1 MSAHD
6 TARGLL
12 RSSSAATLAQV
23 WRMGLMLA
31 TNLLLRRLLPPED
44 WGVWG
49 WVETVFLVLAA
60 VRDVG
65 LPSHLVRLDPPPYG
79 TLAAFQLGWGALL
92 AAAVA
97 LGAPSLALLFQDP
110 VPAVVPVLRAMT
122 VYMLFEGLAA
132 VPLTWLERELKIQR
146 TLLPELV
153 RSLAYTGT
161 AVALA
166 LAGRGVW
173 SLVLAQIVA
182 AAAYAAV
189 LWGIAARSMPL
200 ARSARPL
207 VSLLRESLPLGS
219 VWLLQLGITYLD
231 PWILGARFASARVG
245 EYLFAYFFASLATR
259 VMQQPVARALY
270 PAFVA
275 LRAEPARKVEAYR
288 LGTLLLAA
296 LEVPAACVLFVNPEL
311 LIGLLG
317 GPQWVE
323 APGYLR
329 ILAFAPLVDP
339 FGRFGGELLIALHRD
354 RLRVLSLAV
363 TLASVGIAG
372 WMLTSTGDPG
382 GMAWARYLVLGAPV
396 VAWGVWSFDPAGF
409 RRLARHLVEVYL
421 VPLPLFAAAWLLA
434 PEGSWS
440 RLALSLAAA
449 LASLAWSWHRFGSGF
464 RAFFGRRLAPA
475 GAPAPARP
483 DAQ

>member
-1 MSAHD
+1 MTAHD

-23 WRMGLMLA
+23 WRMGLLLA
-31 TNLLLRRLLPPED
+31 TNLLLRRLLPRED

-65 LPSHLVRLDPPPYG
+65 LPSHVVRLDPPPYG
-79 TLAAFQLGWGALL
+79 TLAAFQLGWGAVL
-92 AAAVA
+92 AAAVT
-97 LGAPSLALLFQDP
+97 LGAPTLAQLFHDP

-122 VYMLFEGLAA
+122 IFMLLEGLAA
-132 VPLTWLERELKIQR
+132 VPLTWMERELKIQR
-146 TLLPELV
+146 TLLPEGV
-153 RSLAYTGT
+153 RSLVYTGT

-166 LAGRGVW
+166 FAGHGVW
-173 SLVLAQIVA
+173 SLVLAQIAA

-189 LWGIAARSMPL
+189 LWSLALREMPL
-200 ARSARPL
+200 TVSARPL
-207 VSLLRESLPLGS
+207 RALLRESLPLGS

-245 EYLFAYFFASLATR
+245 DYLFAYFFASLATR

-270 PAFVA
+270 PALVA

-296 LEVPAACVLFVNPEL
+296 LEVPAACVMFVNPGL
-311 LIGLLG
+311 LLGLLG
-317 GPQWVE
+317 GSQWVE

-329 ILAFAPLVDP
+329 ILAFAAVVDP

-354 RLRVLSLAV
+354 RLRVLSLAM
-363 TLASVGIAG
+363 TLLSVGVAG
-372 WMLTSTGDPG
+372 WWLTSTRGPE

-396 VAWGVWSFDPAGF
+396 IAWGVWSFDPAGF
-409 RRLARHLVEVYL
+409 RRLARDLVEVYL
-421 VPLPLFAAAWLLA
+421 VPIPLFAAAWMLG

-449 LASLAWSWHRFGSGF
+449 ALCLGWSWRRFGASFG
-464 RAFFGRRLAPA
+464 AFFARRDARGSA
-475 GAPAPARP
+475 ARP
-483 DAQ
+483 Q

>member
-1 MSAHD
+1 MSTHD
-6 TARGLL
+6 PARGLL
-12 RSSSAATLAQV
+12 RSSSAATLAQF

-31 TNLLLRRLLPPED
+31 TNIFLRRLLPRED

-60 VRDVG
+60 LRDLG
-65 LPSHLVRLDPPPYG
+65 LPSHVVRLDPPPYG
-79 TLAAFQLGWGALL
+79 TLVRFQLGWGILL
-92 AAAVA
+92 AVGVA
-97 LGAPSLALLFQDP
+97 FAAPSLALLFHDP
-110 VPAVVPVLRAMT
+110 VPTVVPVLRAMT
-122 VYMLFEGLAA
+122 VFMLLEGLAS
-132 VPLTWLERELKIQR
+132 VPLTYLERELRIQR

-166 LAGRGVW
+166 VAGRGVW
-173 SLVLAQIVA
+173 SLVIAQLVA
-182 AAAYAAV
+182 AAAYTAV

-200 ARSARPL
+200 TRSSHRL
-207 VSLLRESLPLGS
+207 VELLRGSLPLGS

-231 PWILGARFASARVG
+231 PWILGARFASARVA
-245 EYLFAYFFASLATR
+245 EYLFAYFFGSLATR

-275 LRAEPARKVEAYR
+275 LRSDPARKVEAYR

-296 LEVPAACVLFVNPEL
+296 LEVPAACVMFVNPEL
-311 LIGLLG
+311 LLSLVG
-317 GPQWVE
+317 GQQWVE

-329 ILAFAPLVDP
+329 ILAFAPLIDP

-354 RLRVLSLAV
+354 RLRVVSLAAS
-363 TLASVGIAG
+363 LLSVGAAG
-372 WMLTSTGDPG
+372 WALTSSAGPG

-409 RRLARHLVEVYL
+409 RRLARDLVEVYL
-421 VPLPLFAAAWLLA
+421 VPLPLFAATWWLTPA
-434 PEGSWS
+434 GSWL
-440 RLALSLAAA
+440 RLLVSAAAA
-449 LASLAWSWHRFGSGF
+449 LVCLAWSWRRFGSSFQTFF
-464 RAFFGRRLAPA
+464 RFGAMA
-475 GAPAPARP
+475 GAR
-483 DAQ
+483 Q